1 MLNRLMMS
9 LLSAALI
16 TKLDHFKAAGSQQ
29 NPVSQQ
35 NLSPVI
41 VSVGSVFP
49 SKPPPAHILCLTV
62 KVKVRLALIREFPG
76 YINGSTLSCVSIF
89 SVCSGP
95 GLLESIQHISAD
107 DKEGMCRGRRLRN
120 M

>member
-1 MLNRLMMS
+1 MMS

-16 TKLDHFKAAGSQQ
+16 TKLDHFQAAGPQQ
-29 NPVSQQ
+29 NLVSQQ

-49 SKPPPAHILCLTV
+49 SKPTPAHILCLTV

-76 YINGSTLSCVSIF
+76 YINGFNSLLRFYFQCVFWSWSAGVHPAHF
-89 SVCSGP
+89 S
-95 GLLESIQHISAD
+95 
-107 DKEGMCRGRRLRN
+107 R
-120 M
+120 